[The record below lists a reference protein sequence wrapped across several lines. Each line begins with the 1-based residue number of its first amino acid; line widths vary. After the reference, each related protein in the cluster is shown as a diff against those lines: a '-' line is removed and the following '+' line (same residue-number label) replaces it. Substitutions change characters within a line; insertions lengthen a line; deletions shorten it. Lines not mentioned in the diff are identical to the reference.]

1 MQIYKLMDTASIFE
15 GDWTDTRPT
24 VNLGTGALGA
34 PVPAIPQVAEPR
46 VDGPGLRLR
55 RRGKATVALQRMGEA
70 LPGWWR
76 EGLTGCSGA
85 RIALSWIED
94 HLRDS
99 GVKLGRVGHA
109 STKEKEGA
117 GAPVFGV
124 QALFES
130 EEGSRWLWLCPE
142 LVAHLYLYRAYR
154 PVSEMVLSSLRS
166 RARLWAEERGLSAFD
181 LARFLAGSL
190 MIAMLPTPDEV
201 VSLGALRGSAAQW
214 SVDVLG
220 ALKAG
225 RAVPTSRGMGWADVF
240 KPFLRFGAGTKGSVL
255 GGAGCGSITMPA

>member
-1 MQIYKLMDTASIFE
+1 MDTASIFE
-15 GDWTDTRPT
+15 GDWTDTRPVVSVPIGAGHST
-24 VNLGTGALGA
+24 VPVRPQRTEPGVNGT
-34 PVPAIPQVAEPR
+34 
-46 VDGPGLRLR
+46 GLRLR
-55 RRGKATVALQRMGEA
+55 RRGRATVALQRMGEA

-76 EGLTGCSGA
+76 EGLTGSSGA

-109 STKEKEGA
+109 STEVEDGA
-117 GAPVFGV
+117 GAPIFGV
-124 QALFES
+124 QALFSS
-130 EEGSRWLWLCPE
+130 EEGERWLWVCPE

-166 RARLWAEERGLSAFD
+166 RSRLWAEERGVSAFD

-190 MIAMLPTPDEV
+190 MIAMIPTPDEV

-214 SVDVLG
+214 SADVLG
-220 ALKAG
+220 SLKAG
-225 RAVPTSRGMGWADVF
+225 KAGPTSRGLGWADVF
-240 KPFLRFGAGTKGSVL
+240 KPFLRFGGGTKGTVL
-255 GGAGCGSITMPA
+255 GGAGCATLQMPT